1 MSKTEFDVYCPE
13 CNILISA
20 QVVAEGNGGFSSNA
34 INPLDEAD
42 AEYYGDHYYVCLCKR
57 CNQPFLI
64 RQSLYGVPG
73 EFETV
78 TDEVVLYPS
87 EKKSHIDGAP
97 PALKS
102 AHEQAVRSFS
112 ASLFEPCVLMCRKC
126 IETTCKI
133 LGANGRDLHAK
144 LQSLYDAGQIDSR
157 LLNWAHEIRLIG
169 NEAAHDLDI
178 KVTKRDARDI
188 LDFTESILIYV
199 FSLTLR
205 FDKFRARRTKAKSK
219 P

>member
-1 MSKTEFDVYCPE
+1 MGD
-13 CNILISA
+13 SA
-20 QVVAEGNGGFSSNA
+20 SNA
-34 INPLDEAD
+34 TNPIDEAD
-42 AEYYGDHYYVCLCKR
+42 AEYHGDHYYVCLCKR

-87 EKKSHIDGAP
+87 EKKFPLDGAP
-97 PALKS
+97 PTLKS

-126 IETTCKI
+126 IEATCKI
-133 LGANGRDLHAK
+133 LGANGRNLNAK
-144 LQSLYDAGQIDSR
+144 LQSLYDTGQIDSR

-169 NEAAHDLDI
+169 NEAAHDPDI
-178 KVTKRDARDI
+178 KVTKRDARDV

-199 FSLTLR
+199 FSLTSR